1 MSETESAPGQDEVS
15 AAAAAPRRGL
25 TLGTIAVI
33 AAIFVVFPLLVT
45 DPTTTSIAFFA
56 LVFMVAASAWNI
68 FSGYSGYLALGHA
81 VFFGSG
87 GYAVAVA
94 ARDWHVAGGWPVFA
108 LLLFGGLVAGLIAIP
123 VGLVALRTR
132 RHTFVVVTIAI
143 FFIFQLAAFNLGFTG
158 GTSGILLPLAPFSAA
173 NFNTPFYYVALVI
186 LIVTVL
192 TSWLVR
198 RSRFG
203 LQLLAIRDDED
214 RALGLG
220 VKTRR
225 VKLTAFVMSAVPVG
239 IVGGLYF
246 DFVGQIYPQFAFDP
260 LFDLSIAL
268 MAFLGGLGTIVGPLL
283 GALVLESLQQYLTQT
298 FSSNATY
305 LIAYG
310 VLFLAV
316 ILIMPRG
323 VVPGVSA
330 LLERRRAKAAL
341 SASAEREAKV
351 PGGVAGAA
359 Q

>member
-1 MSETESAPGQDEVS
+1 MSDTGVPAGDTAAP
-15 AAAAAPRRGL
+15 AAAPAPKRGL
-25 TLGTIAVI
+25 TLAAVAVI
-33 AAIFVVFPLLVT
+33 AAVFVVFPVVVT

-81 VFFGSG
+81 VFFGGG
-87 GYAVAVA
+87 GYAVAIA

-143 FFIFQLAAFNLGFTG
+143 FFIFQLAAYNLGFTG

-173 NFNTPFYYVALVI
+173 NFNQPFYYMALII
-186 LIVTVL
+186 LVL
-192 TSWLVR
+192 TIIVSWLVR

-225 VKLTAFVMSAVPVG
+225 LKLTAFVISAVPIG
-239 IVGGLYF
+239 MVGGLYF

-283 GALVLESLQQYLTQT
+283 GALVLESLQQ
-298 FSSNATY
+298 
-305 LIAYG
+305 
-310 VLFLAV
+310 
-316 ILIMPRG
+316 
-323 VVPGVSA
+323 
-330 LLERRRAKAAL
+330 
-341 SASAEREAKV
+341 
-351 PGGVAGAA
+351 
-359 Q
+359 